1 LFAFSGCGLEGFGPG
16 EEIVRAR
23 DDCESKGEVESDVA
37 EESNNI
43 IIKHLVGENGDEGG
57 HLDGGLE
64 FAEEGGGSGNATS
77 GEHHAHAVDGE
88 VADEDDGEDPDRD
101 DVLVSQDKEGEVDEH
116 LVGQGIEKGAEV
128 GDLLGATRP
137 DAVDF
142 VGNGCDYEK
151 DEGDDFGP
159 EAREQS
165 EDHVSD

>member
-1 LFAFSGCGLEGFGPG
+1 MEGFGPG

-23 DDCESKGEVESDVA
+23 DDCESQGEVEGDVA

-43 IIKHLVGENGDEGG
+43 IIEHLVGENSDEGG
-57 HLDGGLE
+57 HLDSGLE
-64 FAEEGGGSGNATS
+64 LAEEGGGSGDAVC
-77 GEHHAHAVDGE
+77 GKHHAHAVDGE
-88 VADEDDGEDPDRD
+88 VADEDDSEDPDGD
-101 DVLVSQDKEGEVDEH
+101 DVLISQDKEGEVDEH
-116 LVGQGIEKGAEV
+116 LVGQGVEEGAEV

-142 VGNGCDYEK
+142 VGDGCDHEE